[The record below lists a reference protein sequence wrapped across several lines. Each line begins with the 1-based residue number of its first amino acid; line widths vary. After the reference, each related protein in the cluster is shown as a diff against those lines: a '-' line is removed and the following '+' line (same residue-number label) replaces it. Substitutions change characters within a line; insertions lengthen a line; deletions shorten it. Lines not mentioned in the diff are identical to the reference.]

1 MAGRGP
7 RYERVTKRCKTD
19 GIVARL
25 PPTSSRRPIRD
36 APAVT
41 SASRPRADD
50 PALPGLRYTNDDGP
64 GIRRRRAGKG
74 FVYVDPA
81 GGRIRD
87 PETLE
92 RIRRIVIPPA
102 WTDVWISPWANGH
115 IQATGRDARGRKQYR
130 YHARYRARR
139 DTAKFERLVAFARA
153 LPAIREQVDR
163 DLARPGLPRE
173 KVLAAVVRLLELT
186 LIRVGNDEYAK
197 LNRSF
202 GLTTLRDQHARISG
216 SSVRFRFRGKAGK
229 VHDVGLRDRRLAGVV
244 KRCRD
249 LPGREL
255 FQYVGE
261 DGEPHDVSSEHVNEY
276 LGAIAPGVTAKDFRT
291 WGGTV
296 LAFRALRTVGE
307 AATER
312 EKQKNVVAAIRQT
325 AEDLGNTPAV
335 ARSAYVHPAVVDAY
349 LDGELRSALVDAAE
363 EGGIAPGATTPAEE
377 RAVVSLLRA
386 RLREDAERSRTPT
399 RRRRDRDEGSRAG

>member
-1 MAGRGP
+1 MVA
-7 RYERVTKRCKTD
+7 ERRE
-19 GIVARL
+19 
-25 PPTSSRRPIRD
+25 
-36 APAVT
+36 AV
-41 SASRPRADD
+41 DD
-50 PALPGLRYTNDDGP
+50 PALPGLRYTNDEQP

-74 FVYVDPA
+74 FTYVDPA
-81 GGRIRD
+81 GNRIRD
-87 PETLE
+87 PETLD
-92 RIRRIVIPPA
+92 RIRKIVIPPA
-102 WTDVWISPWANGH
+102 WTDVWISPWSNGH

-130 YHARYRARR
+130 YHAKYRARR
-139 DTAKFERLVAFARA
+139 DSAKFQRLLAFARV

-202 GLTTLRDQHARISG
+202 GLTTLRDQHARIDG
-216 SSVRFRFRGKAGK
+216 SSVTFRFRGKAGK
-229 VHDVGLRDRRLAGVV
+229 VHEVGLRDRRLAGVV

-261 DGEPHDVSSEHVNEY
+261 DGEPHDVSSEHVNDY
-276 LGAIAPGVTAKDFRT
+276 LAAIAPGVTAKDFRT

-296 LAFRALRTVGE
+296 LAFRALRTLGE

-325 AEDLGNTPAV
+325 AQDLGNTPAV

-349 LDGELRSALVDAAE
+349 LDGELRSALMEAAE
-363 EGGIAPGATTPAEE
+363 EGDVAPGETTPAEE
-377 RAVVSLLRA
+377 QAVVSLLRA
-386 RLREDAERSRTPT
+386 RIREDANRTGRSGT
-399 RRRRDRDEGSRAG
+399 RR